1 MEDSGNSSHQAY
13 SGPFP
18 PLNKPIIEEMCD
30 LEETGPIEDD
40 QVYEALVMKGK
51 KKHMGEGSEGNLYIF
66 SWKRI

>member
-1 MEDSGNSSHQAY
+1 
-13 SGPFP
+13 
-18 PLNKPIIEEMCD
+18 MCD

-66 SWKRI
+66 TWKRI